1 MTANAEPSKN
11 TRRARGRA
19 MSEEK
24 CAPLMV
30 WDIYEQAV
38 LLFGL
43 NKEVADNCGEI
54 VIRLSVGDIVRVQ
67 YTTHGMKK
75 AKADE

>member
-1 MTANAEPSKN
+1 
-11 TRRARGRA
+11 
-19 MSEEK
+19 
-24 CAPLMV
+24 MV